1 MKNINLT
8 KWRYVS
14 SAISILLMLVS
25 LTIIGVKGFN
35 WGLDFTGGVV
45 TEVQID
51 RKITSSE
58 LQPLLNAAYQQEVS
72 VVSASERDVGCCAIP
87 I

>member
-14 SAISILLMLVS
+14 SAISILLMITS
-25 LTIIGVKGFN
+25 LAIIGVKGFN

-45 TEVQID
+45 TEVQLD
-51 RKITSSE
+51 RKS
-58 LQPLLNAAYQQEVS
+58 PAVS
-72 VVSASERDVGCCAIP
+72 YNLCLTLP
-87 I
+87 ISRKSL